1 MERKPGNSEHVECV
15 SMRKKK
21 VPPPFFLQCHTQAY
35 QLKNV
40 TELSLN

>member
-1 MERKPGNSEHVECV
+1 MERKPGNSEHIECV
-15 SMRKKK
+15 SMRTKK
-21 VPPPFFLQCHTQAY
+21 VLFFFLQCHTEAY